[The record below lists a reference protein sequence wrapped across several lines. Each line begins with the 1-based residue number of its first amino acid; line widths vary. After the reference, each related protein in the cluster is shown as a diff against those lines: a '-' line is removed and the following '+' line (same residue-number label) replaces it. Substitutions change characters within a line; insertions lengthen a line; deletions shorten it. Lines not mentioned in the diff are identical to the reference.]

1 MLKVALRALLMITAD
16 TYPDY
21 QGFKLLCFL
30 FLLIIIYTA
39 GRLFL
44 DAMKD
49 SMIRQF
55 FLDKLLAKKDKKR
68 LLFIY
73 VETAS
78 VINIIHLN

>member
-55 FLDKLLAKKDKKR
+55 FLDKLLAKKDKKDYC
-68 LLFIY
+68 LFMSKQPLI
-73 VETAS
+73 T
-78 VINIIHLN
+78 IIHLN